1 MPVFTIET
9 PGGHK
14 LDIEAAD
21 EATAI
26 GGAKQWYDA
35 NGTAT
40 SGLGGAFAQ
49 GGANVLSGVG
59 ETLKQTGIA
68 PSVGDAL
75 KNSAQ
80 KIQPTQ
86 APDTA
91 VVSKDGVNLSNAPRM
106 VAEQT
111 PGLAAVIAAA
121 KLGARVPGGA
131 LAKTLGGLAGAGI
144 AGAGMIFGNK
154 AKENAAERT
163 GDPNAETNTADKT
176 RAALTTIPEAAIG
189 SLGISR
195 FLPGAG
201 KVVTTGLKG
210 TGDALKQAALRVGE
224 NAVAGGAQDVVSQV
238 GKTAGTDKGLS
249 VDPYSVANAGV
260 SGGITAGAF
269 AGTQGRSRTSVV
281 RCAGPRVRRCE
292 R

>member
-1 MPVFTIET
+1 MPVYTIET

-14 LDIEAAD
+14 LDIEAAS
-21 EATAI
+21 EAHAI
-26 GGAKQWYDA
+26 KGAQEWYSQ
-35 NGTAT
+35 NGTAS
-40 SGLGGAFAQ
+40 SGIGDALRQ
-49 GGANVLSGVG
+49 GVANVGSGVG

-68 PSVGDAL
+68 PSVGEAM
-75 KNSAQ
+75 KSGAQ
-80 KIQPTQ
+80 RLAPSQ
-86 APDTA
+86 APDTT

-106 VAEQT
+106 LAEQA
-111 PGLAAVIAAA
+111 PGLAAVLAAA

-163 GDPNAETNTADKT
+163 GDPNAETNAADKT

-249 VDPYSVANAGV
+249 VDPYS
-260 SGGITAGAF
+260 SGQRWRLWRHHRWRIRWP
-269 AGTQGRSRTSVV
+269 QGCFGCPWC
-281 RCAGPRVRRCE
+281 CA
-292 R
+292 